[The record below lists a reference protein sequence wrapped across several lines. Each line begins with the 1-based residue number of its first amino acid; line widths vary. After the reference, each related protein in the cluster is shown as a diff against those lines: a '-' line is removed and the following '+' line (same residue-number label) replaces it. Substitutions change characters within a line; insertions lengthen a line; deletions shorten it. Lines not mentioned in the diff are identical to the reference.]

1 MNVYEQEKVLL
12 EGLAANDKEAI
23 ETIYKENYTT
33 IQSFIVKNNGYPE
46 DARDI
51 FQEAMIVL
59 FEKAKLESFV
69 LSCQIKTY
77 LYSVCRRLWLKKLQQ
92 NNRYYPAFESLK
104 ETVPV
109 EDEIEAHEKQNEDF
123 NVMEK
128 ALAKIGEPC
137 KSILEAYYIQ
147 KKSMPEIAEAFGY
160 TNADNAKTQKY
171 KCLMRLKKIFF
182 AQYKNGE

>member
-1 MNVYEQEKVLL
+1 MNIFEQEKALL
-12 EGLAANDKEAI
+12 EGLAANETDAI
-23 ETIYKENYTT
+23 ETIYRENYLI

-46 DARDI
+46 DAKDI

-59 FEKAKLESFV
+59 FEKAKLDSFV

-77 LYSVCRRLWLKKLQQ
+77 LYSVCKRLWLKRLQQ
-92 NNRYYPAFESLK
+92 QSKYYPAFELLK
-104 ETVPV
+104 ETVQV
-109 EDEIEAHEKQNEDF
+109 EDEIEAHEKLNTDF
-123 NVMEK
+123 NLMEN
-128 ALAKIGEPC
+128 ALNKIGEPC

-147 KKSMPEIAEAFGY
+147 KKSMPEIADAFGY

-171 KCLMRLKKIFF
+171 KCLMRLKKTFF